1 MTPDTNPDSTLS
13 AFFADQTP
21 PRRDLAFE
29 AQVAAGIARRRV
41 VATIAAL
48 LPWTIAAS
56 ALLWVLGPLM
66 GPVVDGL
73 SETLAPAAAILTL
86 TALTIGGSVMAG
98 RRLSPTG

>member
-56 ALLWVLGPLM
+56 VCAARCQNPAS
-66 GPVVDGL
+66 PQPSD
-73 SETLAPAAAILTL
+73 SERRPNLPSPRNGSCPDPYNWAWL
-86 TALTIGGSVMAG
+86 TA
-98 RRLSPTG
+98 

>member
-1 MTPDTNPDSTLS
+1 
-13 AFFADQTP
+13 
-21 PRRDLAFE
+21 
-29 AQVAAGIARRRV
+29 
-41 VATIAAL
+41 
-48 LPWTIAAS
+48 
-56 ALLWVLGPLM
+56 M